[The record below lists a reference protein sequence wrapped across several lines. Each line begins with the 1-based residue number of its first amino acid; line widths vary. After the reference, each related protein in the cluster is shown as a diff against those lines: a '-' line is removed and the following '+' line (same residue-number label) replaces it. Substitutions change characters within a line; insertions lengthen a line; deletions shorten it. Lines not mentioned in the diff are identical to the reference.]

1 MGGYVRDALRG
12 VMSSDRD
19 YILADDTRNFVNEIK
34 KVFNGTVIKFKKGK
48 IIRLYL
54 KNGVTFDISELT
66 GSLEEDLLKKGF
78 YY

>member
-1 MGGYVRDALRG
+1 
-12 VMSSDRD
+12 MSSDRD